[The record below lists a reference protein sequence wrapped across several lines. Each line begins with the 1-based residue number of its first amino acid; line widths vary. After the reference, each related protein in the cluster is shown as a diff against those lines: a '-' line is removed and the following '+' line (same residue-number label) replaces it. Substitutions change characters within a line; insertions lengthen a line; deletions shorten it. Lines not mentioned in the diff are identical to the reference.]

1 MTRANP
7 LVTGDSPLADVEQ
20 YLLGAHRSLTRRQVA
35 AASGV
40 PLDVAEE
47 LWAQLGFPHT
57 GDDDVAFTELDV
69 DALRKTS
76 DLVSLG
82 ILEPDTQSALVRT
95 WGRSF
100 ARLAEWQVS
109 LLAGIALDAD
119 DPRARLDQ
127 LMTDVLPRVEEL
139 QAYIWRRHLESAA
152 QRLLPTGDR
161 DGDQDGD
168 KDLEQSSTA
177 VVFADIVG
185 YTSQSKSLTETEL
198 VDLVEVFEDETT
210 RAVVAAGGRVIKT
223 IGDEVLFVVDDVY
236 AATDAALQLTGR
248 GEDEDDGFPRVRAG
262 VAFGPVTRR
271 LGDVFGPTVNI
282 ASRLTSVARPGT
294 VLVDRGAFDVLTGQ
308 DQPPDTAPDGT
319 PLARLID
326 RATDELAELSPFA
339 EHGDLKFRRLRRVS
353 VKGYR
358 HLEPWVVRRRPR
370 PDAEQARSPGTR

>member
-1 MTRANP
+1 M
-7 LVTGDSPLADVEQ
+7 
-20 YLLGAHRSLTRRQVA
+20 
-35 AASGV
+35 
-40 PLDVAEE
+40 
-47 LWAQLGFPHT
+47 
-57 GDDDVAFTELDV
+57 
-69 DALRKTS
+69 
-76 DLVSLG
+76 SLG

-109 LLAGIALDAD
+109 LLAGIALDDD
-119 DPRARLDQ
+119 DPAARLDQ
-127 LMTDVLPRVEEL
+127 LMGDVLPRVEEL

-152 QRLLPTGDR
+152 QRLLPTVDR
-161 DGDQDGD
+161 TATG
-168 KDLEQSSTA
+168 SSRAPTA

-223 IGDEVLFVVDDVY
+223 IGDEVLFVVDDVF
-236 AATDAALQLTGR
+236 AATDAALVLTGR
-248 GEDEDDGFPRVRAG
+248 GEDADDAFPRVRAG
-262 VAFGPVTRR
+262 IAFGPVTRR

-326 RATDELAELSPFA
+326 RATDELAESLA
-339 EHGDLKFRRLRRVS
+339 
-353 VKGYR
+353 
-358 HLEPWVVRRRPR
+358 VRRARRPQVPPAAPGLGQGLPPPRAVGRTPPPAAGGRAGPVAGDR
-370 PDAEQARSPGTR
+370 PGPIEPVAPVWSSRRRRH